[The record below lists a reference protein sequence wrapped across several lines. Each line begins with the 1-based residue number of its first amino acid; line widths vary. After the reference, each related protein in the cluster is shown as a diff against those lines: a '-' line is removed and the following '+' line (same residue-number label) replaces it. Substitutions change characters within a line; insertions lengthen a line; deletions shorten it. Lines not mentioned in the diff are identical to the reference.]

1 MHPQISSNPVV
12 AAKGVPGALLGR
24 LLDDDRGVAAIDYAL
39 LAGLVALA
47 AVGGFE
53 IMGIAVGDMFNTIS
67 SDFTQSMPQ
76 GG

>member
-1 MHPQISSNPVV
+1 M
-12 AAKGVPGALLGR
+12 R
-24 LLDDDRGVAAIDYAL
+24 LPARAEACLRRVIRFARCCDGVAAIDYAL

-47 AVGGFE
+47 AVSAFQL
-53 IMGIAVGDMFNTIS
+53 MGIAVGDMFNTVS